1 MTTDQ
6 RQEGPSTDQTGG
18 PEARPS
24 VESAQ
29 PGSPASENVAENL
42 LGDQTL
48 TTYRYLRI
56 SLIAV
61 LLLLASAVVVQTVW
75 SNKGWPPLWGDPHWE
90 TSISYYYWTPVRAVF
105 VGALMAMGVS
115 MVVLKADNEVED
127 ILLNIAGVLAP
138 VVALVP
144 TPKHCV
150 PDGDKCIRPDW
161 PPDIVE
167 GIRNNISALF
177 ISATLALLFFVVIA
191 LRSRLAEDDEADP
204 AEGGRVP
211 TRIWMLGRSDSLCV
225 SRCWLRQWSGSI
237 VTAMTFRMARI
248 SLPPSPCLGAS

>member
-61 LLLLASAVVVQTVW
+61 LLLLASAVVVTDGVEQQRLAA
-75 SNKGWPPLWGDPHWE
+75 S
-90 TSISYYYWTPVRAVF
+90 
-105 VGALMAMGVS
+105 VG
-115 MVVLKADNEVED
+115 
-127 ILLNIAGVLAP
+127 
-138 VVALVP
+138 
-144 TPKHCV
+144 
-150 PDGDKCIRPDW
+150 R
-161 PPDIVE
+161 
-167 GIRNNISALF
+167 SALGDVD
-177 ISATLALLFFVVIA
+177 LLLLLDA
-191 LRSRLAEDDEADP
+191 SPSRIRGRTNGHGREH
-204 AEGGRVP
+204 GGP
-211 TRIWMLGRSDSLCV
+211 
-225 SRCWLRQWSGSI
+225 
-237 VTAMTFRMARI
+237 
-248 SLPPSPCLGAS
+248 